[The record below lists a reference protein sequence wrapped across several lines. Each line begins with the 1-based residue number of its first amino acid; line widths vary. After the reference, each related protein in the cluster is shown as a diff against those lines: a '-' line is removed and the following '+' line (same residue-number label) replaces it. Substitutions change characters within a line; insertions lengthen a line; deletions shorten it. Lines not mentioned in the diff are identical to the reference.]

1 MPVFTYEKQK
11 TYKMKISNKDF
22 DKVLNKLVTSTR
34 SPRGHFSAES
44 SWNLLETKI
53 LARKKRRIFWLRMTS
68 SAAVVLLCLAS
79 WAAYHALNPEPAKP
93 EPIKQQASPAK
104 PEHRKGI
111 IYFQQQPL
119 QEIVR
124 QLSEIFHKEI
134 IINDDDLCNYRMTG
148 TFDTDEELT
157 EILDLLKGA
166 AGNFDYTETN
176 NTIIITKPN

>member
-1 MPVFTYEKQK
+1 
-11 TYKMKISNKDF
+11 MKISNKDF

-68 SAAVVLLCLAS
+68 
-79 WAAYHALNPEPAKP
+79 
-93 EPIKQQASPAK
+93 SPAK

>member
-1 MPVFTYEKQK
+1 
-11 TYKMKISNKDF
+11 MKISNKDF

-93 EPIKQQASPAK
+93 EPIKQQANPAK

>member
-1 MPVFTYEKQK
+1 VPVFTYEKQK

-93 EPIKQQASPAK
+93 EPIKQQASPAQ